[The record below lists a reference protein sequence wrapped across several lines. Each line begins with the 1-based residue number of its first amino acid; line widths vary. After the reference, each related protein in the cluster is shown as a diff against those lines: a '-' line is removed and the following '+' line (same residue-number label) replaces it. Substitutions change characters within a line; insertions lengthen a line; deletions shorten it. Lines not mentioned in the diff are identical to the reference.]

1 MSHLRSTSVRS
12 TTAMNKAHR
21 AWVIEI
27 WSAMLAYVLVVFVS
41 VALIQRNPQAPWRYA
56 LAVAPVVPVF
66 LALLALVRFLG
77 RMDELQRRIQLE
89 AIGFG
94 FAATSMLTFTYGFL
108 EDVGFPKLSYIWILP
123 LMVMLWALGVG
134 LASRR
139 YR

>member
-1 MSHLRSTSVRS
+1 
-12 TTAMNKAHR
+12 MNKARR
-21 AWVIEI
+21 AWHVQF
-27 WSAMLAYVLVVFVS
+27 WSAMLAYVLLVVVS
-41 VALIQRNPQAPWRYA
+41 VALIHRDPQAPWRYA
-56 LAVAPVVPVF
+56 LAVTPVVPAF
-66 LALLALVRFLG
+66 FALLAFIRFLG

-108 EDVGFPKLSYIWILP
+108 EDVGFPSLSYIWVLP
-123 LMVMLWALGVG
+123 LMAMLWGLGVG